1 MACND
6 WIVSD
11 QNVVGDAGMA
21 IGVAGV
27 ALAWLVWHWRGWCGI
42 GVAGVALAWLVWHW
56 RGWCG
61 IGVAGVALACMA

>member
-1 MACND
+1 VHGVVLACMACND

-27 ALAWLVWHWRGWCGI
+27 ALAWLVWHWR
-42 GVAGVALAWLVWHW
+42 AWRSV
-56 RGWCG
+56 
-61 IGVAGVALACMA
+61 GVALACMALA